1 MTAAHFASL
10 MYAASIYCC
19 YNFRLQIVTNHGRFP
34 SNTHATMNA
43 FSYLWSDVWSLSLS
57 LSTSDRIWFLSE
69 MAAGHAHGSCWTG
82 FKLRK
87 LVTKWN
93 LDHTKRFNICS
104 SISEERP
111 TWRQYCAGTR
121 KPERPHT
128 NHTKFWLV
136 SWVAKNSRDFFLFEL
151 FFFAWPHPKLQF
163 FGDISAWVI

>member
-82 FKLRK
+82 DLSSANLRQPNRDRDSK
-87 LVTKWN
+87 SRKCAPCRSCAETQ
-93 LDHTKRFNICS
+93 D
-104 SISEERP
+104 
-111 TWRQYCAGTR
+111 WRSGT
-121 KPERPHT
+121 
-128 NHTKFWLV
+128 
-136 SWVAKNSRDFFLFEL
+136 SRQ
-151 FFFAWPHPKLQF
+151 AQ
-163 FGDISAWVI
+163 